1 MPIGNKTDF
10 TIYQDGFQ
18 TGMLEALEQEVSVLN
33 AGPRGIIVVTEATRG
48 EFLESA
54 FFQNV
59 DGLVSDRDTT
69 STADAPE
76 TKLTQDQVKDILC
89 NYRVGPNSN
98 TIDGFR
104 KISESPDLMSVLL
117 GEAAGQQLAE
127 KYLNGGLGAL
137 VAAMSN
143 EAAMVF
149 DTRGAAD
156 AVNPKANGTS
166 VTLRNLNRV
175 LGLMGDKRSRTRM
188 WVMPSAPFTELVDNQ
203 ITEKLG
209 EVSGAVVYGGNPGT
223 YGLPAYVTDSPAL
236 TFTQDVSAAQ
246 DGSEEITRHR
256 ILGLTEQAL
265 VISQQP
271 YFDLEVERKTG
282 KQNLLVTYQGE
293 GAYRVAIKGFSWVG
307 SESPTDGQLATASNW
322 DYKYQSVKSGPG
334 VMLIVDDEPSA

>member
-1 MPIGNKTDF
+1 MPIGNKNDF
-10 TIYQDGFQ
+10 VIYQDGFQ

-33 AGPRGIIVVTEATRG
+33 AGPRGIVVVTEATRG
-48 EFLESA
+48 EYLESA

-76 TKLTQDQVKDILC
+76 TKLNQQNVKDILV

-104 KISESPDLMSVLL
+104 KIAESPDVMSMLL

-127 KYLNGGLGAL
+127 KFLNGGLGAL
-137 VAAMSN
+137 VAAMST
-143 EAAMVF
+143 EAGMVF
-149 DTRGAAD
+149 DTRGDAD
-156 AVNPKANGTS
+156 ALNPKANSTS
-166 VTLRNLNRV
+166 ITLRNLNRV

-188 WVMPSAPFTELVDNQ
+188 WVMPSATFTELVDNQ
-203 ITEKLG
+203 QVEKLG
-209 EVSGAVVYGGNPGT
+209 DVSGAVVYGGNPGT

-236 TFTQDVSAAQ
+236 SFTQDVSADQ
-246 DGSEEITRHR
+246 DGSDEIARHR

-265 VISQQP
+265 VIQQQP

-293 GAYRVAIKGFSWVG
+293 GSYLVRVKGFSWTG
-307 SESPTDGQLATASNW
+307 SESPTDGELATDTNW
-322 DYKYQSVKSGPG
+322 SYVFSSVKSGPG
-334 VMLIVDDEPSA
+334 VMLIVDDEPAA

>member
-1 MPIGNKTDF
+1 MPIGNKNDF
-10 TIYQDGFQ
+10 VIYQDGFQ

-33 AGPRGIIVVTEATRG
+33 AGPRGIVVVTEATRG
-48 EFLESA
+48 EYLESA

-69 STADAPE
+69 SVADAPE
-76 TKLTQDQVKDILC
+76 TKLNQQNVKDILV

-104 KISESPDLMSVLL
+104 KIAESPDVMSMLL

-127 KYLNGGLGAL
+127 KFLNGGLGAL
-137 VAAMSN
+137 VAAMST
-143 EAAMVF
+143 EAGMVF

-156 AVNPKANGTS
+156 ALNPKANSTS
-166 VTLRNLNRV
+166 ITLRNLNRV
-175 LGLMGDKRSRTRM
+175 LGLMGDKRARTRM

-246 DGSEEITRHR
+246 DGSEEISRHR

-265 VISQQP
+265 VIQQQP

-293 GAYRVAIKGFSWVG
+293 GSYLVRVKGFSWTG
-307 SESPTDGQLATASNW
+307 TESPTDGELATDTNW
-322 DYKYQSVKSGPG
+322 NYVFSSVKSGPG
-334 VMLIVDDEPSA
+334 VMLIVDDEPAA